1 MKKIIILCII
11 ALAFDTASLSQCG
24 INQKELREKYC
35 RGTYLVH
42 SEVYNTSPEVEIA
55 LKKGNKY
62 AFYLLNADQKIKN
75 FILSDRYNKTVLP
88 DSGIFPSYSVY
99 SLIPQT
105 SDTYRFHVNFETDK
119 DACVLWAV
127 YLQNENNLVPGI
139 YRNFEELKYNNP
151 SAEFSLSLTNKSK
164 KYNREDITTYR
175 INIDKRD
182 AKKLEKV
189 FGFSDGKNLYI
200 NQSNNSSLRPSTD
213 FTRAESIGNYY
224 YYKVLKSVPVYSG
237 TTVILVQSVDEKLM
251 DINTGEIITLTSR
264 ALKDIIS
271 DNQQLLTQ
279 FENSS
284 HKGRILKEFLMRYM
298 DEKYPE

>member
-75 FILSDRYNKTVLP
+75 FILTDRYNKTVLP
-88 DSGIFPSYSVY
+88 DSGIFPEYSVY
-99 SLIPQT
+99 SIIPQT
-105 SDTYRFHVNFETDK
+105 SDTYRFHVDFETDK

-139 YRNFEELKYNNP
+139 YRNFEN
-151 SAEFSLSLTNKSK
+151 
-164 KYNREDITTYR
+164 
-175 INIDKRD
+175 
-182 AKKLEKV
+182 
-189 FGFSDGKNLYI
+189 
-200 NQSNNSSLRPSTD
+200 
-213 FTRAESIGNYY
+213 
-224 YYKVLKSVPVYSG
+224 
-237 TTVILVQSVDEKLM
+237 
-251 DINTGEIITLTSR
+251 
-264 ALKDIIS
+264 
-271 DNQQLLTQ
+271 
-279 FENSS
+279 
-284 HKGRILKEFLMRYM
+284 
-298 DEKYPE
+298 